1 MSNII
6 VVGGGAAGLELVTRL
21 GRSVGRRDAHTITLV
36 EPSSHHYWKP
46 RLHEI
51 AAGTFDNEL
60 DAVSYLQHAACNGY
74 QYIQASMTGLDR
86 EAKTLTINHVANGT
100 ETLNY
105 DYLVLAVGAVSNDFK
120 TPGVSEH
127 CLFLDSAEQAQTAW
141 QQINPLLR
149 TEGEHRLSIV
159 GAGATGVE
167 LAAELAKVSDKLQ
180 RYRHGASL
188 SITLIEAA
196 DRVLPAS
203 PACMSE
209 KVQRKLEQQG
219 VTVLTNTRIQ
229 RAELGRLITADDQV
243 LAADLQIWAA
253 GIKCADWLTQL
264 DGLETNRINQLK
276 VYDTL
281 QTTVD
286 NAIFVMGDSAE
297 CPQPDGSFVPPR
309 AQAAN
314 QAAGHLAAQFKRL
327 LKGKTLK
334 PFIFNDGGMVVALGH
349 DYAVGALMHDKLV
362 LRGRLVRNLYD
373 TIFRLH
379 QRILFGWGRVT
390 ALVMLK
396 RIKCLLNPYYKGNQS

>member
-1 MSNII
+1 MSKII

-21 GRSVGRRDAHTITLV
+21 GRSLGRREEHTITLV

-60 DAVSYLQHAACNGY
+60 DAVSYLQHSACNGY
-74 QYIQASMTGLDR
+74 RYVQAAMTGLDR
-86 EAKTLTINHVANGT
+86 ETKTLTLNHVTNGS
-100 ETLNY
+100 ETLDY
-105 DYLVLAVGAVSNDFK
+105 DYLVMAVGAVSNDFK
-120 TPGVSEH
+120 TPGVSDH
-127 CLFLDSAEQAQTAW
+127 CLFLDSAAQAQSAW

-149 TEGEHRLSIV
+149 AEGEHHLSIV

-167 LAAELAKVSDKLQ
+167 LAAELAKVSAQLQ
-180 RYRHGASL
+180 RYHHGAKL
-188 SITLIEAA
+188 AITLIEAS
-196 DRVLPAS
+196 DRVLPVS
-203 PACMSE
+203 PECMSE
-209 KVQRKLEQQG
+209 KVQRKLEKQG

-229 RAELGRLITADDQV
+229 RAEAGRLVTADDGV
-243 LAADLQIWAA
+243 IAAELQIWAA
-253 GIKCADWLTQL
+253 GIKCADWLTKL

-276 VYDTL
+276 VEATL
-281 QTTVD
+281 QSTID
-286 NAIFVMGDSAE
+286 SRIFVLGDSAE

-314 QAAGHLAAQFKRL
+314 QAAGHLARQFKRL
-327 LKGKTLK
+327 LKGKALQ

-379 QRILFGWGRVT
+379 QRIIFGWGRVS
-390 ALVMLK
+390 ALVVLK
-396 RIKCLLNPYYKGNQS
+396 RVKCLLNPYYKGNQS